1 MRKRVAS
8 EMTLHQSVVMLEDSF
23 DSRRGE
29 AKDAIRVAAA
39 ALRRRVDACSPQ

>member
-29 AKDAIRVAAA
+29 AKDVSAFEDSAV
-39 ALRRRVDACSPQ
+39 V